1 MSTELEWPCLFETT
15 ISGSLASL
23 EASNLTYSVT
33 FPYKRRILQQ
43 ICNCARI
50 DAKLVENPDGSTT
63 VTLVNGKTP
72 AIMLK
77 IRLSMIG
84 NILRRALIPSSPD
97 KIEEMAKKHE
107 LKTAITWRIY
117 DFSGEYPGR
126 EICLF
131 IYYRI
136 SQSLLALTERWDNAY
151 LFRKLGEFERELHP
165 PADL

>member
-1 MSTELEWPCLFETT
+1 MDTEIKWPCLFETT
-15 ISGSLASL
+15 ISGSLARL
-23 EASNLTYSVT
+23 EASNLTYSET
-33 FPYKRRILQQ
+33 YPYRRGILEQ

-84 NILRRALIPSSPD
+84 NILRRALIMSSREN
-97 KIEEMAKKHE
+97 IEKAAKKFE
-107 LKTAITWRIY
+107 LGTAITWRIY

-136 SQSLLALTERWDNAY
+136 SQSLLALTDRWDNEY
-151 LFRKLGEFERELHP
+151 LFRKLGEFEKELHR

>member
-1 MSTELEWPCLFETT
+1 MDTEIGWTCLFKTEF
-15 ISGSLASL
+15 SGNLSRLDASK
-23 EASNLTYSVT
+23 STYSET
-33 FPYKRRILQQ
+33 FPYRRCILEQ

-50 DAKLVENPDGSTT
+50 DANCVENPDESTT
-63 VTLVNGKTP
+63 VTLVNGETP

-84 NILRRALIPSSPD
+84 NILRRALIMSSRE
-97 KIEEMAKKHE
+97 KIEEAAKKLE

-126 EICLF
+126 DICLF

-136 SQSLLALTERWDNAY
+136 SQSLLALTERWDNEY
-151 LFRKLGEFERELHP
+151 LFRKLGEFEKELHP

>member
-1 MSTELEWPCLFETT
+1 MFETT
-15 ISGSLASL
+15 ISGSLARL
-23 EASNLTYSVT
+23 EASNLTYFET
-33 FPYKRRILQQ
+33 YPYRRGILEQ

-50 DAKLVENPDGSTT
+50 DANCVENPDGSTT

-84 NILRRALIPSSPD
+84 NILRRALIMSSPE
-97 KIEEMAKKHE
+97 KIEKAAMKLE

-131 IYYRI
+131 IYYRS
-136 SQSLLALTERWDNAY
+136 SQSLLPLTDRWDNEY
-151 LFRKLGEFERELHP
+151 LFRKLGEFEKELHR

>member
-1 MSTELEWPCLFETT
+1 MSTELEWPCLLKTL
-15 ISGSLASL
+15 ISGSLARL
-23 EASNLTYSVT
+23 EASNLTYLET
-33 FPYKRRILQQ
+33 YPYRRGILEQ

-50 DAKLVENPDGSTT
+50 DANCVENPDGSTT

-77 IRLSMIG
+77 TRLSMIG
-84 NILRRALIPSSPD
+84 NILRRALIRSSRE
-97 KIEEMAKKHE
+97 KIEEVAKKLE
-107 LKTAITWRIY
+107 LRMAITWRIY

-136 SQSLLALTERWDNAY
+136 SQSLLDLTERWDNAY